1 MNKTI
6 RCARGFLA
14 ALFLCS
20 SSGALAAQSPAN
32 APEARVYV
40 QAGRLLADPANGRVE
55 RDKTIV
61 IAQGKVVEVR
71 DGFQAPAEGASATIV
86 DLRDSFVLP
95 GLIDSHVHITGE
107 NSATAELDAVKK
119 TSSDLAMD
127 GVLFARRTLEA
138 GFTTVAD
145 LGADQEAIYA
155 LRDAIAAGKV
165 VGPRIIAAGGV
176 GAHGGHGDFHGY
188 RPDIMKLM
196 ADPGRCSGAA
206 DCQRAVRQ
214 AVQFGADLIKI
225 ASTGGV
231 LSNVASGLGQQM
243 TDEELSTIVQ
253 TAHSLGRRVVCHA
266 HGTDGIN
273 AALRAGVDSIEHGTY
288 LDAESIRLMKASG
301 AYLVPTLLAGDTVL
315 QQAKTADWMPEPVRK
330 KALEVGPKMIDALRR
345 AHSGGVKIAFGTDSG
360 VSKHGENAREF
371 ALMIKAGM
379 SPLDAIRA
387 ATVWGAAHNR
397 LSDEIGSL
405 QPGKAA
411 DLIAVAGDP
420 LQDIT
425 ELERVQFVMKGG
437 QVIKH
442 GGR

>member
-6 RCARGFLA
+6 RCARGFVA
-14 ALFLCS
+14 AFFLCS
-20 SSGALAAQSPAN
+20 LSGALAAQSPAN
-32 APEARVYV
+32 AAEARVYV
-40 QAGRLLADPANGRVE
+40 QAGRLLADPASGRVE

-61 IAQGKVVEVR
+61 IAQGKVVEIR
-71 DGFQAPAEGASATIV
+71 DGLQAPAEGASATIV

-95 GLIDSHVHITGE
+95 GLIDSHVHLTGE
-107 NSATAELDAVKK
+107 NSPTAELDAVKK

-155 LRDAIAAGKV
+155 LRDAIVAGKV
-165 VGPRIIAAGGV
+165 IGPRIIAAGGV

-214 AVQFGADLIKI
+214 AVQFGADVIKI

-243 TDEELSTIVQ
+243 TDEELTTIVQ

-266 HGTDGIN
+266 HGTNGIN

-315 QQAKTADWMPEPVRK
+315 QQAKTADWMPEAVRK

-411 DLIAVAGDP
+411 DLIAVEGDP

-437 QVIKH
+437 QVIKDE
-442 GGR
+442 GR